1 MVTVHITN
9 EGIKILD
16 AEYRRKRLRVSYAGF
31 FPISK
36 DARLE
41 GDTINVQAL
50 REIFL
55 MLPSNVKRILKNVTL
70 IVGSQNYPTN
80 KMEIPKMPEDKTLK
94 YVEAELKSRVG
105 SDEKMLYDYMDLGK
119 KDKGRIILGAAM
131 SKAYIDSYVVLLK
144 SVGISVASVD
154 FTIATTIKL
163 ALETIA
169 PRKETCIM
177 VSLKGNHIAVYL
189 FVKGEYYYL
198 TSRKAAS
205 ERGTPGFYDEV
216 NSAISTTLQYS
227 YAETEGEPPDR
238 VYFISLKEKELQNFE
253 ILAPIFDQAI
263 SVPVEKLT
271 SANTGITIKSKKP
284 FELSFYAHNIGALM

>member
-16 AEYRRKRLRVSYAGF
+16 GEYRRKKLRVNYAGF

-36 DARLE
+36 DAPSE
-41 GDTINVQAL
+41 GDTMNIQAL
-50 REIFL
+50 RETFL
-55 MLPSNVKRILKNVTL
+55 TIPASVKRTLKNIRL

-80 KMEIPKMPEDKTLK
+80 KMEIPKMPEEKILK
-94 YVEAELKSRVG
+94 YVEAELKSRVT
-105 SDEKMLYDYMDLGK
+105 SDENMLYDYMDLGNK
-119 KDKGRIILGAAM
+119 NKGKLILAVAM
-131 SKAYIDSYVVLLK
+131 SKAYIDSYIVLLR
-144 SVGISVASVD
+144 SIGISVASVD

-163 ALETIA
+163 AMVSIT

-177 VSLKGNHIAVYL
+177 VSLKKNHIAVYL

-271 SANTGITIKSKKP
+271 PANTGITVKSKMP
-284 FELSFYAHNIGALM
+284 FELSFYAHNVGALI